1 MIDAGKGNLP
11 GVFGLLATLL
21 GDASSP
27 AFSLGGRGYSR
38 AAGLKNSPGVRPINW
53 RKAAMNAEV
62 ES

>member
-11 GVFGLLATLL
+11 GVSRCRGK
-21 GDASSP
+21 
-27 AFSLGGRGYSR
+27 GRGN
-38 AAGLKNSPGVRPINW
+38 AHGGAGRRTGYASGWWLKNSPGVRPINW